1 MKKLSECRIL
11 LVDDTKINIDILV
24 QTLRSHYRLGVALS
38 GQKAIEFA
46 LNNRVDLILLDIL
59 MPEMDGFE
67 VCKRLKNNPNTRDIP
82 VIFISAMDAVSHKT
96 EGFKTGAVDYIT
108 KPFDIEEV
116 QARVKTHLS
125 LKIAREAL
133 KNQNAILEEMVQ
145 ERTRELEQTQI
156 EIVDRLCLAAEH
168 RDEDTGNHVRRM
180 GQYCYLLA
188 RKAGIPLTE
197 SNNLATAATLHDV
210 GKIGV
215 SDTIMLKPAR
225 LTPEEMEIMRTHSEI
240 GKNLLSGSRCK
251 LLQTAETIAL
261 THHERWDGTGY
272 PLGLQKFEIPIE
284 GRIAGICDV
293 FDALVSNRPY
303 KKAWPMDRA
312 LEEIRSQSGL
322 HFDPE
327 LAELFLTLEPDL
339 ENILQELG

>member
-1 MKKLSECRIL
+1 
-11 LVDDTKINIDILV
+11 
-24 QTLRSHYRLGVALS
+24 
-38 GQKAIEFA
+38 
-46 LNNRVDLILLDIL
+46 
-59 MPEMDGFE
+59 
-67 VCKRLKNNPNTRDIP
+67 
-82 VIFISAMDAVSHKT
+82 
-96 EGFKTGAVDYIT
+96 
-108 KPFDIEEV
+108 
-116 QARVKTHLS
+116 
-125 LKIAREAL
+125 
-133 KNQNAILEEMVQ
+133 
-145 ERTRELEQTQI
+145 
-156 EIVDRLCLAAEH
+156 
-168 RDEDTGNHVRRM
+168 M

-215 SDTIMLKPAR
+215 SDTILLKPAR

-240 GKNLLSGSRCK
+240 GKDLLSGSRCK
-251 LLQTAETIAL
+251 LLQTAEIIAM
-261 THHERWDGTGY
+261 THHERWDGSGY
-272 PLGLQKFEIPIE
+272 PLGLKSYEIPIE

-312 LEEIRSQSGL
+312 MEEISSQSGI

-327 LAELFLTLEPDL
+327 LAELFLTLKPDL